1 MAEAQCLGSLMRR
14 GTMPG
19 ADKPSFKER
28 LAAGAKVALEKAQ
41 EGKEKLAEVKAEHD
55 AKPKEYKFAGVK
67 LIGTERVESK
77 QGGGSVHGAK
87 ATVETLGQIRGR
99 RTVKTLGL
107 HQKKIDERQVYLTI
121 VGRGWEISVEVNPED
136 GTEAREFAARIN
148 SAGMTV
154 E

>member
-1 MAEAQCLGSLMRR
+1 
-14 GTMPG
+14 MPG

-107 HQKKIDERQVYLTI
+107 HQKKIDERRVLDDCWSWLGDLGGGQP
-121 VGRGWEISVEVNPED
+121 RRRD
-136 GTEAREFAARIN
+136 GSPRIRRTN
-148 SAGMTV
+148 QQCGNDC
-154 E
+154 